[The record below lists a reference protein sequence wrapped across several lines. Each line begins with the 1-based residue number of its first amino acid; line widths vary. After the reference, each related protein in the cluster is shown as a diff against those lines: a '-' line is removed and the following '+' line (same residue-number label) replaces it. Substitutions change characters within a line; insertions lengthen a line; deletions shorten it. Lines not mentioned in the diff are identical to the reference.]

1 MQNHVVLVRSKQF
14 GLVKNDLVD
23 SKSIVLT
30 IRITRPYLVWERL
43 EIKEKYFF
51 QFQMAK
57 KNPTSEKTGWF
68 LLLGQFVPCLVK
80 TKQIENATFLQYRLG
95 D

>member
-1 MQNHVVLVRSKQF
+1 M
-14 GLVKNDLVD
+14 VKNDLD
-23 SKSIVLT
+23 GLSQLLE
-30 IRITRPYLVWERL
+30 IRITRPYLVWESL
-43 EIKEKYFF
+43 EMKKKQLFL
-51 QFQMAK
+51 FQMAK